1 AAQTTRQIS
10 DFWVR
15 WWVND
20 QYDKFPAKRV
30 QDSSATKFYSLVYL
44 LLVGLFYLMMLLRGS
59 SFLWWVLRSSENLR
73 RKALHNVLHAP
84 MGFFLVT
91 PVGDLLLN
99 FTKDQDIM
107 DENLPDAVHF
117 MGIYG
122 LILISTTITV
132 SVTINF
138 FGAFTGFLILMTLFM
153 LSIYLPAATALKKAR
168 AVSGGQLV
176 GLVAEVLEGLSVV
189 QAFSKQAYFID
200 EAARRTD
207 VTNAAVFN
215 AESLN
220 LWLAFWC
227 DFIGACLVGVVSAFA
242 VGMKKQLGPATVGL
256 AFSNI
261 IQMLVFYTWVVRFI
275 AESISLFHSVEGMA
289 YLAEYVPPDG
299 VFYDSKAEKGVAK
312 SITLPDGAIV
322 PTSSKVQVVVDDA
335 AMARWPSSGNIRF
348 EDVWMQYRLD
358 APWAL
363 KGVTFRIADGEKVG
377 AVGRTGSGK
386 STTLLALYRMFEL
399 GRGRILIDGVDIA
412 TLSLKKLRTG
422 LSIIPQEPVMFSG
435 TVRSNLDPFREFKDD
450 AVLWEVLRKVGLEAA
465 AQHAGGLDGRVD
477 GTGGKAWSLGQMQL
491 VCLARAALRAVP
503 ILCLD
508 EATAAM
514 DPHTEQVVQETIKKV
529 FDDRT
534 TITIA
539 HRLDTIIES
548 DKVLVMEAGELKEF
562 AEPAKLLANR
572 GSMFSKLVDKTG
584 PAASAALRKM
594 ADDHFA
600 KQGHQQQQ

>member
-1 AAQTTRQIS
+1 GKWNEEAQGLLGKLLPITHLLHAAGSQEAPPAAPKTKKDTQQGSKAAPHKSESMQLTLAPTSIGKPAPKGPEGPAVHLSALKAFFIYTRYGNFALVAICFMFFLAAQTTRQVS

-20 QYDKFPAKRV
+20 EYDRFPAKRV
-30 QDSSATKFYSLVYL
+30 QNSSATKFYSLVYL
-44 LLVGLFYLMMLLRGS
+44 MLVGLFYLMMLLRGS

-138 FGAFTGFLILMTLFM
+138 FGAFTVFLILMTLLM

-189 QAFSKQAYFID
+189 QAFSKQTFFID

-242 VGMKKQLGPATVGL
+242 VGMKVKLGAATVGL

-289 YLAEYVPPDG
+289 FLAEYVPPDG

-312 SITLPDGAIV
+312 SITLPDG
-322 PTSSKVQVVVDDA
+322 
-335 AMARWPSSGNIRF
+335 
-348 EDVWMQYRLD
+348 
-358 APWAL
+358 
-363 KGVTFRIADGEKVG
+363 
-377 AVGRTGSGK
+377 
-386 STTLLALYRMFEL
+386 
-399 GRGRILIDGVDIA
+399 
-412 TLSLKKLRTG
+412 
-422 LSIIPQEPVMFSG
+422 SI
-435 TVRSNLDPFREFKDD
+435 
-450 AVLWEVLRKVGLEAA
+450 
-465 AQHAGGLDGRVD
+465 
-477 GTGGKAWSLGQMQL
+477 
-491 VCLARAALRAVP
+491 
-503 ILCLD
+503 
-508 EATAAM
+508 
-514 DPHTEQVVQETIKKV
+514 
-529 FDDRT
+529 
-534 TITIA
+534 
-539 HRLDTIIES
+539 
-548 DKVLVMEAGELKEF
+548 
-562 AEPAKLLANR
+562 
-572 GSMFSKLVDKTG
+572 
-584 PAASAALRKM
+584 
-594 ADDHFA
+594 
-600 KQGHQQQQ
+600 

>member
-1 AAQTTRQIS
+1 LTMDLQILPLGDQSKAGIRGVNFSGGQRQRVNLARCAYADADLVLLDNALSAVDHHTAHHIFDAAIKGLFADKAVVLVTHQIEFMPQCDAVAIMDEGRCLYYGKWNAEAQGLLGKLLPITHLLHAAGSQEAPPAAPKTKKNAQEGSKEAPQKSESVQLTLAPTSIGKPNPGGPEGPAVHMSALKAFFIYTRYGNFVLVGICFMFFLAAQTTRQIS

-189 QAFSKQAYFID
+189 QAFSKQ
-200 EAARRTD
+200 
-207 VTNAAVFN
+207 
-215 AESLN
+215 
-220 LWLAFWC
+220 
-227 DFIGACLVGVVSAFA
+227 
-242 VGMKKQLGPATVGL
+242 
-256 AFSNI
+256 
-261 IQMLVFYTWVVRFI
+261 
-275 AESISLFHSVEGMA
+275 
-289 YLAEYVPPDG
+289 
-299 VFYDSKAEKGVAK
+299 
-312 SITLPDGAIV
+312 
-322 PTSSKVQVVVDDA
+322 
-335 AMARWPSSGNIRF
+335 
-348 EDVWMQYRLD
+348 
-358 APWAL
+358 
-363 KGVTFRIADGEKVG
+363 
-377 AVGRTGSGK
+377 
-386 STTLLALYRMFEL
+386 
-399 GRGRILIDGVDIA
+399 
-412 TLSLKKLRTG
+412 
-422 LSIIPQEPVMFSG
+422 
-435 TVRSNLDPFREFKDD
+435 
-450 AVLWEVLRKVGLEAA
+450 
-465 AQHAGGLDGRVD
+465 
-477 GTGGKAWSLGQMQL
+477 
-491 VCLARAALRAVP
+491 
-503 ILCLD
+503 
-508 EATAAM
+508 
-514 DPHTEQVVQETIKKV
+514 
-529 FDDRT
+529 
-534 TITIA
+534 
-539 HRLDTIIES
+539 
-548 DKVLVMEAGELKEF
+548 
-562 AEPAKLLANR
+562 
-572 GSMFSKLVDKTG
+572 
-584 PAASAALRKM
+584 
-594 ADDHFA
+594 
-600 KQGHQQQQ
+600 